1 MDYMLGE
8 ARFYFAQCVFNAS
21 CHYAAYSRYEKE
33 RDKRHTMA
41 LMISGINTYSIAV
54 SLLS

>member
-21 CHYAAYSRYEKE
+21 CHYAVYSRYEKE

-41 LMISGINTYSIAV
+41 LMIPGISIFDTIHNFV
-54 SLLS
+54 

>member
-21 CHYAAYSRYEKE
+21 CHYTAYSRYEKE

-41 LMISGINTYSIAV
+41 LMIPGISIFDTIHNFV
-54 SLLS
+54 